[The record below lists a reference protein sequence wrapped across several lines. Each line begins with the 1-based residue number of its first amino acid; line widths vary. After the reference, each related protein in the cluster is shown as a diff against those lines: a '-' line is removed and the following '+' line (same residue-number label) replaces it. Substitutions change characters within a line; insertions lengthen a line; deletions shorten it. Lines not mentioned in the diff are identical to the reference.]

1 MSEGKRYLI
10 SRDKYAGN
18 REIILKAIYLYF
30 LSIYFR
36 FTDQSELYR
45 SSLLVLYLVLYL
57 SIKYSQYRTLQDFKL
72 TDVLLM
78 G

>member
-1 MSEGKRYLI
+1 MSEGKRYWI
-10 SRDKYAGN
+10 SRDKYTGN

-30 LSIYFR
+30 LFIYFS
-36 FTDQSELYR
+36 FTNQSGLFQ
-45 SSLLVLYLVLYL
+45 SNLLVLYLVLYL
-57 SIKYSQYRTLQDFKL
+57 SVKYSQNRTLQDFKF